1 MRIRI
6 HRLSIALMLL
16 IVGVVSMAVLVA
28 QAPSSGATPPSTIT
42 RGNTEAAVNAAA
54 AAARADAA
62 LEEWQAP
69 RTAWGDPDLRGL
81 WMTATYTPLERPEE
95 LGAQAFYTE
104 EEAFAEFKNAAD
116 ADATVDTRT
125 MHYDWKEFGME
136 AWQSGARPNL
146 RTSLIVD
153 PDNGRLPP
161 LTPEAQERRAAVA
174 AAARERNPSI
184 SVRTFGNL
192 YTRCVQGLGAVPLVS
207 GGNPGADSAARAA
220 GVTAEV
226 LLFQSPGYVTIL
238 LQSNNDVRIV
248 PLAGRPALPS
258 HVRNWLGEPRGSWD
272 GDTLVV
278 ETANFIDKTPGTNFL
293 GSTDALRVTERFTR
307 IGPNTVHYE
316 YTVTDPNT
324 WTRPWSVDTLLPR
337 VEPGTFY
344 EFACHEHSYGL
355 INVVTGTQIR
365 ERESNEVDASE
376 GGPSTYPAY
385 LLR

>member
-16 IVGVVSMAVLVA
+16 IVGFVSMAVLVA
-28 QAPSSGATPPSTIT
+28 QAPSTIT

-54 AAARADAA
+54 EAARAEAA

-69 RTAWGDPDLRGL
+69 RTSWGDPDLRGL

-95 LGAQAFYTE
+95 LGEKAFYTE
-104 EEAFAEFKNAAD
+104 EEAFAEFKSAAD

-153 PDNGRLPP
+153 PDDGRLPA

-192 YTRCVQGLGAVPLVS
+192 YTRCVQGLGAVPLVR

-226 LLFQSPGYVTIL
+226 LFFQSPGYVTIMT
-238 LQSNNDVRIV
+238 QSNNDVRII
-248 PLAGRPALPS
+248 PLAGRPFRHTSGIGSVSPAAAGTAIRWSWRPRTS
-258 HVRNWLGEPRGSWD
+258 STRPRGRIFWD
-272 GDTLVV
+272 R
-278 ETANFIDKTPGTNFL
+278 P
-293 GSTDALRVTERFTR
+293 TR
-307 IGPNTVHYE
+307 C
-316 YTVTDPNT
+316 
-324 WTRPWSVDTLLPR
+324 
-337 VEPGTFY
+337 
-344 EFACHEHSYGL
+344 A
-355 INVVTGTQIR
+355 
-365 ERESNEVDASE
+365 
-376 GGPSTYPAY
+376 
-385 LLR
+385 

>member
-16 IVGVVSMAVLVA
+16 IVGVVSTAVLVA
-28 QAPSSGATPPSTIT
+28 QAPSGGATPPSTIT

-54 AAARADAA
+54 EAARADAA
-62 LEEWQAP
+62 LEDWQAP
-69 RTAWGDPDLRGL
+69 RTSWGDPDLRGL

-95 LGAQAFYTE
+95 LGAKAFYTE

-174 AAARERNPSI
+174 AAARERNPAI

-226 LLFQSPGYVTIL
+226 LLFQSPGYVTIV

-248 PLAGRPALPS
+248 PLDGRPALPS
-258 HVRNWLGEPRGSWD
+258 HVGHWLGEPRGSWD

-278 ETANFIDKTPGTNFL
+278 ETANFIDKTPGRI
-293 GSTDALRVTERFTR
+293 SWDRPTR
-307 IGPNTVHYE
+307 C
-316 YTVTDPNT
+316 
-324 WTRPWSVDTLLPR
+324 
-337 VEPGTFY
+337 
-344 EFACHEHSYGL
+344 A
-355 INVVTGTQIR
+355 
-365 ERESNEVDASE
+365 
-376 GGPSTYPAY
+376 
-385 LLR
+385 